1 MTRGLPSKAG
11 KVVFSV
17 AVNLMLKLPTVIAP
31 GARLEYTARI
41 AKITSAYTFYKC
53 VAIYICERG
62 RGAFFKWSK

>member
-31 GARLEYTARI
+31 GARLEHTATL
-41 AKITSAYTFYKC
+41 AKITSAY
-53 VAIYICERG
+53 
-62 RGAFFKWSK
+62 AF